1 MKMRSTFKLLLT
13 PAIATVALTVMC
25 LLTGCQSTPPTSG
38 STTVNQAPPGGHD
51 KPDNNGAQVKP
62 DELVLHEGDT
72 VRISF
77 PGAPSLNAVQQI
89 RRDGQITLPL
99 IGEFHAAGLTPPQ
112 MEKELLTQFGPQLQ
126 SKEVVVSVDSATFPV
141 YVNGA
146 VLRPGKLTSDRPL
159 TALQAVME
167 AGVDYNRANLKA
179 VRVVRTESGKT
190 EHYTLDLKEILKG
203 KMNDEFILKP
213 QDVIYVPEKFSW
225 I

>member
-1 MKMRSTFKLLLT
+1 MKTRQISRWLLAQLLMS
-13 PAIATVALTVMC
+13 AWLALTG
-25 LLTGCQSTPPTSG
+25 LLTGCQTAPQTSG
-38 STTVNQAPPGGHD
+38 APTFSPVPSKD
-51 KPDNNGAQVKP
+51 QNNPDEKGAPTKP

-72 VRISF
+72 VRITF
-77 PGAPSLNAVQQI
+77 PGAPTLNAVQQI

-126 SKEVVVSVDSATFPV
+126 SKEVVVSVDSASFPV

-146 VLRPGKLTSDRPL
+146 VLRPGKLTSDRPM

-167 AGVDYNRANLKA
+167 AGVDYNRANLKS
-179 VRVVRTESGKT
+179 VRVVRTENGKT

-225 I
+225 F

>member
-1 MKMRSTFKLLLT
+1 MKTRVMSKILLVHLT
-13 PAIATVALTVMC
+13 LSVSVAFVC
-25 LLTGCQSTPPTSG
+25 VLTGCQTPTQPSGTSTFS
-38 STTVNQAPPGGHD
+38 SVPPGDHN
-51 KPDNNGAQVKP
+51 KSEENQAQVKP

-72 VRISF
+72 VRITF
-77 PGAPSLNAVQQI
+77 PGAPTLNAVQQI

-99 IGEFHAAGLTPPQ
+99 IGEFHAAGLTPPR
-112 MEKELLTQFGPQLQ
+112 MEQELLKLFGPQLQ
-126 SKEVVVSVDSATFPV
+126 SKEVLVSVDSASFPV

-146 VLRPGKLTSDRPL
+146 VLRPGKLTSDRPM

-179 VRVVRTESGKT
+179 VRVVRTENGKT

-203 KMNDEFILKP
+203 KNNDEFILKP

-225 I
+225 F